1 MKDRLPGAIV
11 KGISSAG
18 ILVMLFILYFLFR
31 EGLPVLRS
39 VTLKELFLGDLWYP
53 A

>member
-18 ILVMLFILYFLFR
+18 YWSLFILYFLFR
-31 EGLPVLRS
+31 EGFPCSGASL
-39 VTLKELFLGDLWYP
+39 
-53 A
+53 

>member
-31 EGLPVLRS
+31 KNPCSRTS
-39 VTLKELFLGDLWYP
+39 R
-53 A
+53 